1 MNKTSNIKITF
12 CPGPGAVLPEWH
24 SNQKEFFGRGDF
36 EYKKLKLKTINWIKK
51 ISGQDEVIP
60 VAGAGTTAAIVALN
74 TFLTNKGYRT
84 LTGSIEQ
91 QEHEKKRR
99 KGKYKFALD
108 QFQGTNGKSSVSKVN
123 HSYFASRMKTWS
135 LMREE
140 LLFKSRQYQR
150 FKLYSMRQKALSQ
163 IAKDLLKD
171 SLLKS
176 LKENKKLIGTITSYY
191 FKEHKTVDVGIL
203 IGDKSISGSGYGKE
217 SWKLYI
223 DHLSAQKNIRKI
235 TAGTLSCNIS
245 MLKLIEFSDMVPD
258 GTRKNHEIVDNK
270 LYDVLYFAKFINQ

>member
-1 MNKTSNIKITF
+1 MIDKDFILQSKNLVLRKFTQDDITEEYISW
-12 CPGPGAVLPEWH
+12 LNDKKLMQY
-24 SNQKEFFGRGDF
+24 SNQRFLDHSFQTSLNYLNKFKNTDNNFFAI
-36 EYKKLKLKTINWIKK
+36 IN
-51 ISGQDEVIP
+51 
-60 VAGAGTTAAIVALN
+60 
-74 TFLTNKGYRT
+74 
-84 LTGSIEQ
+84 
-91 QEHEKKRR
+91 
-99 KGKYKFALD
+99 
-108 QFQGTNGKSSVSKVN
+108 
-123 HSYFASRMKTWS
+123 
-135 LMREE
+135 
-140 LLFKSRQYQR
+140 
-150 FKLYSMRQKALSQ
+150 
-163 IAKDLLKD
+163 
-171 SLLKS
+171 
-176 LKENKKLIGTITSYY
+176 KENKKLIGTITSYY